1 MKTQKEYNQ
10 CQQPISCHN
19 CSSNQICQAWV
30 DFVKHHNDTKP
41 YAHFDLRV
49 SLSMPSIRKY
59 VMDRTKIVTH
69 SFYPFIHFE
78 KKNSRYGKK
87 GPKKPRELYYC
98 SHLDR
103 CVYQRYAFL
112 LNYQYNIWAC
122 ENNIDDVAI
131 AYRDSLG
138 KNNIDFAKDAF
149 DAIRSFP
156 QCFILVGD
164 FTNFFDNLEHQY
176 LKKMMCEVLGVERL
190 PQDYFSVFKNIT
202 RFSSWDW
209 KDIVKAAGENIAER
223 GVRKKINSKE
233 TVLTKEQ
240 FQKNKKD
247 IKKNISGVGVP
258 QGSPISAVLSNIYM
272 IKFDKDIKRYVT
284 SKGGIYMR
292 YSDDFIIVLPYERD
306 AEIADFTS
314 YIFSYVESMKG
325 LIDLQKEK
333 TSCYTYKDEVI
344 YEGDQP
350 SSINYLGFLF
360 DGKNIRI
367 RPRAITKY
375 YYRMRRKANTIGRSN
390 WTSSKGRRISAKEL
404 YSIYSRNDEKQTF
417 IDYARKAKGI
427 LKLNDQEANALIKH
441 HNRYGYKR
449 RPEKIRRTLMILQ
462 LRIMSVLLA
471 VPVCQPLSSI
481 SS

>member
-87 GPKKPRELYYC
+87 EPKKPRELYYC

-131 AYRDSLG
+131 AYRDNLG

-427 LKLNDQEANALIKH
+427 LKLNDQEANVLIKH
-441 HNRYGYKR
+441 HKR
-449 RPEKIRRTLMILQ
+449 KIAMAIKEGQ
-462 LRIMSVLLA
+462 KK
-471 VPVCQPLSSI
+471 
-481 SS
+481 

>member
-112 LNYQYNIWAC
+112 LNYQYSIWAC

-131 AYRDSLG
+131 AYRDNLG

-156 QCFILVGD
+156 QCFIFVGD

-233 TVLTKEQ
+233 TLLTKEQ

-360 DGKNIRI
+360 DGKSIRI

-375 YYRMRRKANTIGRSN
+375 YYRMRRKAHTIGRSN

-441 HNRYGYKR
+441 HKR
-449 RPEKIRRTLMILQ
+449 KIAMAIKEGQ
-462 LRIMSVLLA
+462 KK
-471 VPVCQPLSSI
+471 
-481 SS
+481 

>member
-59 VMDRTKIVTH
+59 VMDRAKVVTH

-202 RFSSWDW
+202 RFSSWGW

-333 TSCYTYKDEVI
+333 TSCYTYKDEAI

-441 HNRYGYKR
+441 HKR
-449 RPEKIRRTLMILQ
+449 KIAMAIKEGQ
-462 LRIMSVLLA
+462 KK
-471 VPVCQPLSSI
+471 
-481 SS
+481 

>member
-131 AYRDSLG
+131 AYRDNLG

-233 TVLTKEQ
+233 TLLTKEQ

-247 IKKNISGVGVP
+247 IKKNIFGVGVP
-258 QGSPISAVLSNIYM
+258 QGAPISAVLSNIYM

-360 DGKNIRI
+360 DGKSIRI

-375 YYRMRRKANTIGRSN
+375 YYRMRRKAHTIGRSN

-441 HNRYGYKR
+441 HKR
-449 RPEKIRRTLMILQ
+449 KIAMAIKEGQ
-462 LRIMSVLLA
+462 KK
-471 VPVCQPLSSI
+471 
-481 SS
+481 

>member
-112 LNYQYNIWAC
+112 LKCQYNIWAC

-441 HNRYGYKR
+441 HKR
-449 RPEKIRRTLMILQ
+449 KIAMAIKEGQ
-462 LRIMSVLLA
+462 KK
-471 VPVCQPLSSI
+471 
-481 SS
+481 

>member
-10 CQQPISCHN
+10 CQQPTSCHN

-59 VMDRTKIVTH
+59 VMDWTKIVTH

-112 LNYQYNIWAC
+112 LNYQYSIWAC

-131 AYRDSLG
+131 AYRDNLG

-156 QCFILVGD
+156 QCFIFVGD

-272 IKFDKDIKRYVT
+272 IKFDKDIKRYVIC
-284 SKGGIYMR
+284 KGGIYMR

-360 DGKNIRI
+360 DGKSIRI

-375 YYRMRRKANTIGRSN
+375 YYRMCRKAHAIGRSN
-390 WTSSKGRRISAKEL
+390 WISSKGRRISAKEL

-441 HNRYGYKR
+441 HKR
-449 RPEKIRRTLMILQ
+449 KIAMAIKEGQ
-462 LRIMSVLLA
+462 KK
-471 VPVCQPLSSI
+471 
-481 SS
+481 

>member
-209 KDIVKAAGENIAER
+209 KGIVKAAGENIAER

-233 TVLTKEQ
+233 IVLTKEQ

-441 HNRYGYKR
+441 HKR
-449 RPEKIRRTLMILQ
+449 KIAMAIKEGQ
-462 LRIMSVLLA
+462 KK
-471 VPVCQPLSSI
+471 
-481 SS
+481 

>member
-103 CVYQRYAFL
+103 SVYQRYAFL

-417 IDYARKAKGI
+417 IHYARKAKGI

-441 HNRYGYKR
+441 HKR
-449 RPEKIRRTLMILQ
+449 KIAMAIKEGQ
-462 LRIMSVLLA
+462 KK
-471 VPVCQPLSSI
+471 
-481 SS
+481 

>member
-156 QCFILVGD
+156 QCFILVGV

-441 HNRYGYKR
+441 HKR
-449 RPEKIRRTLMILQ
+449 KIAMAIKEGQ
-462 LRIMSVLLA
+462 KK
-471 VPVCQPLSSI
+471 
-481 SS
+481 

>member
-10 CQQPISCHN
+10 CQQPTSCHN

-112 LNYQYNIWAC
+112 LNYQYSIWAC

-131 AYRDSLG
+131 AYRDNLG

-156 QCFILVGD
+156 QCFIFVGD

-333 TSCYTYKDEVI
+333 TSCYTYKDKVI

-360 DGKNIRI
+360 DGKSIRI

-375 YYRMRRKANTIGRSN
+375 YYRMRRKAHTIGRSN

-441 HNRYGYKR
+441 HKR
-449 RPEKIRRTLMILQ
+449 KIAMAIKEGQ
-462 LRIMSVLLA
+462 KK
-471 VPVCQPLSSI
+471 
-481 SS
+481 

>member
-112 LNYQYNIWAC
+112 LNCQYNIWAC

-272 IKFDKDIKRYVT
+272 IKFDKDIKRYVIC
-284 SKGGIYMR
+284 KGGIYMR

-314 YIFSYVESMKG
+314 YIFSYVE
-325 LIDLQKEK
+325 
-333 TSCYTYKDEVI
+333 V
-344 YEGDQP
+344 
-350 SSINYLGFLF
+350 
-360 DGKNIRI
+360 
-367 RPRAITKY
+367 
-375 YYRMRRKANTIGRSN
+375 
-390 WTSSKGRRISAKEL
+390 
-404 YSIYSRNDEKQTF
+404 
-417 IDYARKAKGI
+417 
-427 LKLNDQEANALIKH
+427 
-441 HNRYGYKR
+441 
-449 RPEKIRRTLMILQ
+449 
-462 LRIMSVLLA
+462 
-471 VPVCQPLSSI
+471 
-481 SS
+481 

>member
-10 CQQPISCHN
+10 CQQSISCHN
-19 CSSNQICQAWV
+19 CSSKQICQAWV

-59 VMDRTKIVTH
+59 VMDRAKVVTH

-131 AYRDSLG
+131 AYRDNLG

-367 RPRAITKY
+367 RPCAITKY
-375 YYRMRRKANTIGRSN
+375 YYRMRRKAHTIGLSN

-441 HNRYGYKR
+441 HKR
-449 RPEKIRRTLMILQ
+449 KIAMAIKEGQ
-462 LRIMSVLLA
+462 KK
-471 VPVCQPLSSI
+471 
-481 SS
+481 

>member
-59 VMDRTKIVTH
+59 VMDRSKIVTH

-131 AYRDSLG
+131 AYRDNLG

-190 PQDYFSVFKNIT
+190 PQDYFSIFKNIT

-209 KDIVKAAGENIAER
+209 KDIVKAAGENIEER
-223 GVRKKINSKE
+223 GIRKKINSKD
-233 TVLTKEQ
+233 TVLNKEQ
-240 FQKNKKD
+240 FQKSKKD
-247 IKKNISGVGVP
+247 IKKNVSGVGVP

-272 IKFDKDIKRYVT
+272 IEFDKDIKRYVA

-306 AEIADFTS
+306 TEIADFTS

-325 LIDLQKEK
+325 LVDLQKEK
-333 TSCYTYKDEVI
+333 TSCYTYKNEVV
-344 YEGDQP
+344 YEGDRP

-360 DGKNIRI
+360 DGKSIRI

-375 YYRMRRKANTIGRSN
+375 YYRMRRKAHTIGRSN
-390 WTSSKGRRISAKEL
+390 WTSSKGRHISAKEL

-417 IDYARKAKGI
+417 IDYAKKAKGI
-427 LKLNDQEANALIKH
+427 LKLNDQEADALIKH
-441 HNRYGYKR
+441 HKR
-449 RPEKIRRTLMILQ
+449 KIAMAIKEGQ
-462 LRIMSVLLA
+462 KK
-471 VPVCQPLSSI
+471 
-481 SS
+481 

>member
-131 AYRDSLG
+131 AYRDNLG

-233 TVLTKEQ
+233 TLLTKEQ

-258 QGSPISAVLSNIYM
+258 QGSPVSAVLSNIYM

-360 DGKNIRI
+360 DGKSIRI

-375 YYRMRRKANTIGRSN
+375 YYRMRRKAHTIGRSN
-390 WTSSKGRRISAKEL
+390 WISSKGRHISAKEL

-441 HNRYGYKR
+441 HKR
-449 RPEKIRRTLMILQ
+449 KIAMAIKEGQ
-462 LRIMSVLLA
+462 KK
-471 VPVCQPLSSI
+471 
-481 SS
+481 

>member
-10 CQQPISCHN
+10 CQQPTSCHN

-441 HNRYGYKR
+441 HKR
-449 RPEKIRRTLMILQ
+449 KIAMAIKEGQ
-462 LRIMSVLLA
+462 KK
-471 VPVCQPLSSI
+471 
-481 SS
+481 

>member
-258 QGSPISAVLSNIYM
+258 QGSPVSAVLSNIYM

-375 YYRMRRKANTIGRSN
+375 YYRMRRKAHTIGRSN
-390 WTSSKGRRISAKEL
+390 WISSKGRHISAKEL

-417 IDYARKAKGI
+417 IDYAKKAKGI

-441 HNRYGYKR
+441 HKR
-449 RPEKIRRTLMILQ
+449 KIAMAIKEGQ
-462 LRIMSVLLA
+462 KK
-471 VPVCQPLSSI
+471 
-481 SS
+481 

>member
-19 CSSNQICQAWV
+19 CSSNQMCQAWV

-59 VMDRTKIVTH
+59 VMDRAKVVTH

-131 AYRDSLG
+131 AYRDNLG

-190 PQDYFSVFKNIT
+190 PQDYFSVFKIIT

-233 TVLTKEQ
+233 IVLTKEQ

-258 QGSPISAVLSNIYM
+258 QGAPISAVLSNIYM

-375 YYRMRRKANTIGRSN
+375 YYRMRRKAHTIGRSN

-441 HNRYGYKR
+441 HKR
-449 RPEKIRRTLMILQ
+449 KIAMAIKEGQ
-462 LRIMSVLLA
+462 KK
-471 VPVCQPLSSI
+471 
-481 SS
+481 

>member
-59 VMDRTKIVTH
+59 VMDRAKIVTH

-112 LNYQYNIWAC
+112 LNYQYSIWAC

-131 AYRDSLG
+131 AYRDNLG

-149 DAIRSFP
+149 DAIRNFP

-202 RFSSWDW
+202 RFSSWGW
-209 KDIVKAAGENIAER
+209 KDIVKAAGENIEER
-223 GVRKKINSKE
+223 GVRKKINSKD

-240 FQKNKKD
+240 FQKSKKD
-247 IKKNISGVGVP
+247 IKKNVSGVGVP

-272 IKFDKDIKRYVT
+272 IEFDKYIKRYVA
-284 SKGGIYMR
+284 SKSGIYMR

-333 TSCYTYKDEVI
+333 TSCYTYKNEVV

-375 YYRMRRKANTIGRSN
+375 YYRMRRKAHTIGRSN
-390 WTSSKGRRISAKEL
+390 WTSTKGKHISAKEL

-417 IDYARKAKGI
+417 IDYARKAKGV
-427 LKLNDQEANALIKH
+427 LKLNDQEADALIKYH
-441 HNRYGYKR
+441 KR
-449 RPEKIRRTLMILQ
+449 KIAMAIKEGQ
-462 LRIMSVLLA
+462 KK
-471 VPVCQPLSSI
+471 
-481 SS
+481 

>member
-258 QGSPISAVLSNIYM
+258 QGSPVSAVLSNIYM

-390 WTSSKGRRISAKEL
+390 WTSSKGRCISAKEL

-441 HNRYGYKR
+441 HKR
-449 RPEKIRRTLMILQ
+449 KIAMAIKEGQ
-462 LRIMSVLLA
+462 KK
-471 VPVCQPLSSI
+471 
-481 SS
+481 

>member
-10 CQQPISCHN
+10 CQRPISCHN
-19 CSSNQICQAWV
+19 CSSNQMCQAWV

-49 SLSMPSIRKY
+49 SLAMPSIRKY
-59 VMDRTKIVTH
+59 VMDRAKIVTH

-112 LNYQYNIWAC
+112 LNCQYNSWAC

-131 AYRDSLG
+131 AYRDNLG

-209 KDIVKAAGENIAER
+209 KDIVKAAGENIEEK
-223 GVRKKINSKE
+223 GVRKKINSKD

-240 FQKNKKD
+240 FQKSKND
-247 IKKNISGVGVP
+247 IKKNVSGVGVP

-272 IKFDKDIKRYVT
+272 IEFDKDIKRYVA

-306 AEIADFTS
+306 SEIADFTS

-333 TSCYTYKDEVI
+333 TSCYTYKNKVV

-360 DGKNIRI
+360 DGKNIRL

-375 YYRMRRKANTIGRSN
+375 YYRMRRKAHTIGRSN
-390 WTSSKGRRISAKEL
+390 WISSKGRHISAKEL
-404 YSIYSRNDEKQTF
+404 
-417 IDYARKAKGI
+417 
-427 LKLNDQEANALIKH
+427 
-441 HNRYGYKR
+441 
-449 RPEKIRRTLMILQ
+449 
-462 LRIMSVLLA
+462 
-471 VPVCQPLSSI
+471 
-481 SS
+481 

>member
-19 CSSNQICQAWV
+19 CSSNQMCQAWV

-59 VMDRTKIVTH
+59 VMDRAKVVTH
-69 SFYPFIHFE
+69 SFYPFIDFE

-131 AYRDSLG
+131 AYRDKLG

-233 TVLTKEQ
+233 TLLTKEQ

-375 YYRMRRKANTIGRSN
+375 YYRMRRKAHTIGRSN

-404 YSIYSRNDEKQTF
+404 YSIYSRNDEKQKIF

-441 HNRYGYKR
+441 HKR
-449 RPEKIRRTLMILQ
+449 KIAMAIKEGQ
-462 LRIMSVLLA
+462 KK
-471 VPVCQPLSSI
+471 
-481 SS
+481 

>member
-30 DFVKHHNDTKP
+30 NFVKHHNDTKP

-131 AYRDSLG
+131 AYRDKLG

-233 TVLTKEQ
+233 TLLTKEQ

-258 QGSPISAVLSNIYM
+258 QGSPVSAVLSNIYM

-360 DGKNIRI
+360 DGKSIRI

-375 YYRMRRKANTIGRSN
+375 YYRMRRKAHTIGRSN
-390 WTSSKGRRISAKEL
+390 WISSKGRHISAKEL

-441 HNRYGYKR
+441 HKR
-449 RPEKIRRTLMILQ
+449 KIAMAIKEGQ
-462 LRIMSVLLA
+462 KK
-471 VPVCQPLSSI
+471 
-481 SS
+481 

>member
-10 CQQPISCHN
+10 CQQPTSCHN

-156 QCFILVGD
+156 QCFIFVGD

-441 HNRYGYKR
+441 HKR
-449 RPEKIRRTLMILQ
+449 KIAMAIKEGQ
-462 LRIMSVLLA
+462 KK
-471 VPVCQPLSSI
+471 
-481 SS
+481 

>member
-10 CQQPISCHN
+10 CQRPISCHN
-19 CSSNQICQAWV
+19 CSSNQMCQAWV

-49 SLSMPSIRKY
+49 SLAMPSIRKY
-59 VMDRTKIVTH
+59 VMDRAKIVTH

-112 LNYQYNIWAC
+112 LNCQYNSWAC

-131 AYRDSLG
+131 AYRDNLG

-209 KDIVKAAGENIAER
+209 KDIVKAAGENIEEK
-223 GVRKKINSKE
+223 GVRKKINSKD

-240 FQKNKKD
+240 FQKSKND
-247 IKKNISGVGVP
+247 IKKNVSGVGVP

-272 IKFDKDIKRYVT
+272 IEFDKDIKRYVA

-306 AEIADFTS
+306 SEIADFTS

-333 TSCYTYKDEVI
+333 TSCYTYKNKVV

-360 DGKNIRI
+360 DGKNIRL

-375 YYRMRRKANTIGRSN
+375 YYRMRRKAHTIGRSN
-390 WTSSKGRRISAKEL
+390 WISSKGRHISAKEL

-427 LKLNDQEANALIKH
+427 LKRKRQTWDRVDRYERIVVERIEAFH
-441 HNRYGYKR
+441 HY
-449 RPEKIRRTLMILQ
+449 
-462 LRIMSVLLA
+462 
-471 VPVCQPLSSI
+471 
-481 SS
+481 

>member
-247 IKKNISGVGVP
+247 IKKNISGVGVR

-441 HNRYGYKR
+441 HKR
-449 RPEKIRRTLMILQ
+449 KIAMAIKEGQ
-462 LRIMSVLLA
+462 KK
-471 VPVCQPLSSI
+471 
-481 SS
+481 

>member
-233 TVLTKEQ
+233 TVLTKE
-240 FQKNKKD
+240 
-247 IKKNISGVGVP
+247 
-258 QGSPISAVLSNIYM
+258 
-272 IKFDKDIKRYVT
+272 
-284 SKGGIYMR
+284 
-292 YSDDFIIVLPYERD
+292 PYERD

-441 HNRYGYKR
+441 HKR
-449 RPEKIRRTLMILQ
+449 KIAMAIKEGQ
-462 LRIMSVLLA
+462 KK
-471 VPVCQPLSSI
+471 
-481 SS
+481 

>member
-87 GPKKPRELYYC
+87 EPKKPRELYYC

-112 LNYQYNIWAC
+112 LNYQYNIGVC

-190 PQDYFSVFKNIT
+190 PQDYFSVFRNIT

-223 GVRKKINSKE
+223 GIRKKINSKD
-233 TVLTKEQ
+233 TVLNKEQ
-240 FQKNKKD
+240 FQESKKD
-247 IKKNISGVGVP
+247 IKKNVSGVGVP

-272 IKFDKDIKRYVT
+272 IEFDKDIKRYVA

-306 AEIADFTS
+306 TEIVDFTS

-325 LIDLQKEK
+325 LVDLQKEK

-375 YYRMRRKANTIGRSN
+375 YYRMR
-390 WTSSKGRRISAKEL
+390 
-404 YSIYSRNDEKQTF
+404 
-417 IDYARKAKGI
+417 
-427 LKLNDQEANALIKH
+427 
-441 HNRYGYKR
+441 
-449 RPEKIRRTLMILQ
+449 
-462 LRIMSVLLA
+462 
-471 VPVCQPLSSI
+471 
-481 SS
+481 

>member
-360 DGKNIRI
+360 DGKSIRI

-441 HNRYGYKR
+441 HKR
-449 RPEKIRRTLMILQ
+449 KIAMAIKEGQ
-462 LRIMSVLLA
+462 KK
-471 VPVCQPLSSI
+471 
-481 SS
+481 

>member
-30 DFVKHHNDTKP
+30 NFVKHHNDTKP

-131 AYRDSLG
+131 AYRDNLG

-360 DGKNIRI
+360 DGK
-367 RPRAITKY
+367 
-375 YYRMRRKANTIGRSN
+375 
-390 WTSSKGRRISAKEL
+390 
-404 YSIYSRNDEKQTF
+404 
-417 IDYARKAKGI
+417 
-427 LKLNDQEANALIKH
+427 
-441 HNRYGYKR
+441 
-449 RPEKIRRTLMILQ
+449 TLE
-462 LRIMSVLLA
+462 
-471 VPVCQPLSSI
+471 
-481 SS
+481 

>member
-112 LNYQYNIWAC
+112 LIYQYNIWAY

-190 PQDYFSVFKNIT
+190 PQDYFSVFKNNCII
-202 RFSSWDW
+202 FSLFYSFFLSFLHIEYLL
-209 KDIVKAAGENIAER
+209 KPNIAER

-441 HNRYGYKR
+441 HKR
-449 RPEKIRRTLMILQ
+449 KIAMAIKEGQ
-462 LRIMSVLLA
+462 KK
-471 VPVCQPLSSI
+471 
-481 SS
+481 

>member
-131 AYRDSLG
+131 AYRDKLG

-360 DGKNIRI
+360 DGKSIRI

-375 YYRMRRKANTIGRSN
+375 YYRMRRKAHTIGRSN

-441 HNRYGYKR
+441 HKR
-449 RPEKIRRTLMILQ
+449 KIAMAIKEGQ
-462 LRIMSVLLA
+462 KK
-471 VPVCQPLSSI
+471 
-481 SS
+481 

>member
-131 AYRDSLG
+131 AYRDNLG

-209 KDIVKAAGENIAER
+209 KGIVKAAGENIAER

-441 HNRYGYKR
+441 HKR
-449 RPEKIRRTLMILQ
+449 KIAMAIKEGQ
-462 LRIMSVLLA
+462 KK
-471 VPVCQPLSSI
+471 
-481 SS
+481 

>member
-87 GPKKPRELYYC
+87 GHKKPRELYYC

-441 HNRYGYKR
+441 HKR
-449 RPEKIRRTLMILQ
+449 KIAMAIKEGQ
-462 LRIMSVLLA
+462 KK
-471 VPVCQPLSSI
+471 
-481 SS
+481 

>member
-375 YYRMRRKANTIGRSN
+375 YYRMRRKANPIGRRN

-441 HNRYGYKR
+441 HKR
-449 RPEKIRRTLMILQ
+449 KIAMAIKEGQ
-462 LRIMSVLLA
+462 KK
-471 VPVCQPLSSI
+471 
-481 SS
+481 

>member
-112 LNYQYNIWAC
+112 LNCQYNIWAC

-131 AYRDSLG
+131 AYRDNLG

-233 TVLTKEQ
+233 TLLTKEQ

-258 QGSPISAVLSNIYM
+258 QGSPVSAVLSNIYM

-360 DGKNIRI
+360 DGKSIRI

-427 LKLNDQEANALIKH
+427 SKLNDQEANALIKH
-441 HNRYGYKR
+441 HKR
-449 RPEKIRRTLMILQ
+449 KIAMAIKEGQ
-462 LRIMSVLLA
+462 KK
-471 VPVCQPLSSI
+471 
-481 SS
+481 

>member
-19 CSSNQICQAWV
+19 CSSNQMCQAWV

-112 LNYQYNIWAC
+112 LNCQYNIWAC

-375 YYRMRRKANTIGRSN
+375 YYRMRRKAHTIGRSN

-441 HNRYGYKR
+441 HKR
-449 RPEKIRRTLMILQ
+449 KIAMAIKEGQ
-462 LRIMSVLLA
+462 KK
-471 VPVCQPLSSI
+471 
-481 SS
+481 

>member
-59 VMDRTKIVTH
+59 VMDRAKIVTH

-87 GPKKPRELYYC
+87 GPKKPRDLYYC

-122 ENNIDDVAI
+122 KKNIDDVAI
-131 AYRDSLG
+131 AYRDNLG

-164 FTNFFDNLEHQY
+164 FTNFFDNLEHRY

-209 KDIVKAAGENIAER
+209 QDIVKAAGENIEER
-223 GVRKKINSKE
+223 GVRKKINSKN

-240 FQKNKKD
+240 FQKSKKD
-247 IKKNISGVGVP
+247 IKKNVSGVGVP

-272 IKFDKDIKRYVT
+272 IEFDKDIKRYVA

-314 YIFSYVESMKG
+314 YVFSYVESMKG

-333 TSCYTYKDEVI
+333 TSCYTYKNEVV

-375 YYRMRRKANTIGRSN
+375 YYRMRRKAHTIGRSN
-390 WTSSKGRRISAKEL
+390 WTSSKGRHISAKEL
-404 YSIYSRNDEKQTF
+404 YSIYSHNDEKQTF

-427 LKLNDQEANALIKH
+427 LKLNDQEADALIKH
-441 HNRYGYKR
+441 HKR
-449 RPEKIRRTLMILQ
+449 KIAMAIKEGQ
-462 LRIMSVLLA
+462 KK
-471 VPVCQPLSSI
+471 
-481 SS
+481 

>member
-112 LNYQYNIWAC
+112 LNYQYSIWAC

-131 AYRDSLG
+131 AYRDNLG

-156 QCFILVGD
+156 QCFIFVGD

-441 HNRYGYKR
+441 HKR
-449 RPEKIRRTLMILQ
+449 KIAMAIKEGQ
-462 LRIMSVLLA
+462 KK
-471 VPVCQPLSSI
+471 
-481 SS
+481 